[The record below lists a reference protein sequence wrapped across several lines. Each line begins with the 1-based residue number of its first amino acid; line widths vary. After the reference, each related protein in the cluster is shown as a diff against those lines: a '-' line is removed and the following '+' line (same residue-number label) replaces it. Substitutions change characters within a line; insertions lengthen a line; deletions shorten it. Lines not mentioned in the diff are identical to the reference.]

1 MRNVVDRRTH
11 LKATGVALALPLLE
25 SMAVANDGASNSPP
39 RRMVF
44 ICNTLGLY
52 GPSLWPEKTGIDYES
67 TEYLDLLQDYR
78 SDMTLFSGLCH
89 QHQSGRRPHD
99 SEASWL
105 TAARNPGF
113 SGFRNSISVDQ
124 FAAQHIGHRTRL
136 PSINLSSNNFVSQS
150 YTRQGVMIPAQTSPA
165 KLFAELFL
173 QGTPDDI
180 ESQKRKLE
188 EGRSTLDE
196 LGDQLSTMRKRI
208 SGSDGDLL
216 DEYFDAVRQ
225 VEINIA
231 TTEGWMEKP
240 KPQIDSPPPSD
251 VKSQAD
257 LVGRVQALTDL
268 IPLILQT
275 DSSRIVT
282 VMIQDHNVVPQIA
295 GVDGNHHNLSHHGQ
309 DESKIAQLKTVESS
323 LLNCLG
329 SLLGRLKSTQEKEQT
344 LLQQTSI
351 LFGSNLGNAN
361 MHNTRNLPLILAG
374 GGYNH
379 GGYVATE
386 EDTPLCNLFLKILT
400 ASGMEAEAFGQSTG
414 VLDWS

>member
-1 MRNVVDRRTH
+1 MRTPINRRTH
-11 LKATGVALALPLLE
+11 LKASGVALALPWLE
-25 SMAVANDGASNSPP
+25 SMSVAADAAATPEP

-52 GPSLWPEKTGIDYES
+52 GPSLWPTTAGIDYET
-67 TEYLDLLQDYR
+67 TEYLDLLQEHR
-78 SDMTLFSGLCH
+78 SDMTLFAGLCH

-124 FAAQHIGHRTRL
+124 YAAQHIGHQTRF
-136 PSINLSSNNFVSQS
+136 PSINVSSNNFVSQS
-150 YTRQGVMIPAQTSPA
+150 YTRQGVMIPARTSPA

-173 QGTPDDI
+173 NGTPDDVVL
-180 ESQKRKLE
+180 QKQKLE
-188 EGRSTLDE
+188 AGRSTLDE
-196 LGDQLSTMRKRI
+196 LGTQLGSMRKRI
-208 SGSDGDLL
+208 SGSDSHLL
-216 DEYFDAVRQ
+216 DEYFAAVRQ

-231 TTEGWMEKP
+231 TAEGWMQQR
-240 KPQIDSPPPSD
+240 KPQVENSPPSD

-257 LVGRVQALTDL
+257 LVGRVQALTEL

-309 DESKIAQLKTVESS
+309 DEEKIAQLKTVESS
-323 LLNCLG
+323 LLQCLG
-329 SLLGRLKSTQEKEQT
+329 TLLGRLKSTAETDKT
-344 LLQQTSI
+344 LLQRTSV

-374 GGYNH
+374 GGHKH
-379 GGYVATE
+379 GAYVKVE
-386 EDTPLCNLFLKILT
+386 DDTPLCNLFLKMLK
-400 ASGMEAEAFGQSTG
+400 ASGVETEAFGQSTET
-414 VLDWS
+414 LDWS